1 MPDEHLTPQQPR
13 RRTAHRPRRSAG
25 LSIAG
30 VVALIVLGMVIYHNC
45 RVDVGT
51 GQMAILIRKT
61 GEDVTNADEVAP
73 SLNYK
78 GVQKVFLTEG
88 RYFTNPWDDG
98 PRFFNPYD
106 WDWEVVDQL
115 TIPPDK
121 MAVLISL
128 AGDDLPYGEFLGD
141 ADEKRNPIRKGI
153 VPQVLRPGRYPVHPY
168 LFEVELHEPVT
179 IDAGFKGVV
188 TNLAGTFPSNPNQLL
203 VEEGERGVQR
213 TTLDE
218 GTHYMNPYMYR
229 ISKVDCRSQRFNL
242 AESKDMG
249 FPSKDGFWVSLD
261 GRIQFRIN
269 PEKAAEVYVIYN
281 EEENGDE
288 IDEEII
294 RKVIM
299 PNARSFC
306 RLEGSNKLG
315 KEFIEGETR
324 MEFEKRFQEAM
335 VAACEPLGI
344 MIQEALITKIFPPE
358 QIAQPIQERE
368 NARLQEEK
376 FQAEILQQEQERK
389 LAEEQ
394 ALIKQESSLV
404 DIEQE
409 IVKLTTKA
417 LREQEVAV
425 TKANEKL
432 AVAEFKLEAARD
444 EAEATIAR
452 GEASA
457 DVIGFEN
464 EADAAGWRRAVEA
477 FSGNGHAYA
486 QYEMYQKLAA
496 AYRRIVVNTADS
508 PIMKMFDRIG
518 EPVPQ
523 GPENAPEP
531 TAPPADTLSSASSK
545 SSDGTGNP
553 VAGD

>member
-1 MPDEHLTPQQPR
+1 MSDDFVMPNRPR
-13 RRTAHRPRRSAG
+13 RRRRPGSGRSAG
-25 LSIAG
+25 LTFAG
-30 VVALIVLGMVIYHNC
+30 IVGLVILGMVVYHNC
-45 RVDVGT
+45 RIDVGT
-51 GQMAILIRKT
+51 GQMAVLTRKT
-61 GEDVTNADEVAP
+61 GQDIANGDEIAP
-73 SLNYK
+73 SLKHK
-78 GVQKVFLTEG
+78 GIQQVYLTEG

-98 PRFFNPYD
+98 PPFFNPYH

-121 MAVLISL
+121 MAVLISQ
-128 AGDDLPYGEFLGD
+128 AGDDLPYGEFLGK
-141 ADEKRNPIRKGI
+141 ADENRAPINKGI
-153 VPQVLRPGRYPVHPY
+153 VPEVLRPGRYPVHPY
-168 LFEVELHEPVT
+168 LFEVELHDPVT

-188 TNLAGTFPSNPNQLL
+188 TNLAGSFPDDPNQLL
-203 VEEGERGVQR
+203 VAAGERGVQA

-242 AESKDMG
+242 ATSKDMG

-324 MEFEKRFQEAM
+324 MEFEMRFQEAM
-335 VAACEPLGI
+335 VTACEPLGI
-344 MIQEALITKIFPPE
+344 VIQEALITKIFPPE
-358 QIAQPIQERE
+358 QIAQPIQQRE
-368 NARLQEEK
+368 NARLEEQK
-376 FQAEILQQEQERK
+376 YQAEILQQEQERK

-394 ALIKQESSLV
+394 ALIKQESALV

-409 IVKLTTKA
+409 IVKLTTQA

-432 AVAEFKLEAARD
+432 AVAEFKLEAAKD
-444 EAEATIAR
+444 EAEATVAR
-452 GEASA
+452 GKATA
-457 DVIGFEN
+457 DVIGYEN
-464 EADAAGWRRAVEA
+464 EADAAGWKRAVEA
-477 FSGNGHAYA
+477 FNGNGLQYA

-496 AYRRIVVNTADS
+496 AYQRIVVNTANS
-508 PIMKMFDRIG
+508 PIMRMFDALG
-518 EPVPQ
+518 ESVDEGAASAAPVQ
-523 GPENAPEP
+523 NAA
-531 TAPPADTLSSASSK
+531 TDTGAAESVESA
-545 SSDGTGNP
+545 GE
-553 VAGD
+553 

>member
-1 MPDEHLTPQQPR
+1 MSDESLAPRQR
-13 RRTAHRPRRSAG
+13 RRPDRSGSGRSLG
-25 LSIAG
+25 LTIAG
-30 VVALIVLGMVIYHNC
+30 IVGLIVLGVVVYHNC

-61 GEDVTNADEVAP
+61 GQDLVNRDEVAP
-73 SLNYK
+73 SLRYK
-78 GVQKVFLTEG
+78 GVQKAFLTEG
-88 RYFTNPWDDG
+88 RYFTNPWDEG

-128 AGDDLPYGEFLGD
+128 AGDDLEYGEFLGE
-141 ADEKRNPIRKGI
+141 ADENQNPVRKGI

-188 TNLAGTFPSNPNQLL
+188 TNLAGRFPGNANQLL
-203 VEEGERGVQR
+203 VAEGERGVQD
-213 TTLDE
+213 TTLNE
-218 GTHYMNPYMYR
+218 GTHYMNPYMFR
-229 ISKVDCRSQRFNL
+229 ISKVDCRSQRYNL
-242 AESKDMG
+242 AEEKDMG

-261 GRIQFRIN
+261 GRIQFRID

-281 EEENGDE
+281 EETNGDA

-335 VAACEPLGI
+335 VTACEPLGI
-344 MIQEALITKIFPPE
+344 IIQEALITKIFPPE

-368 NARLQEEK
+368 NARLEEEK
-376 FQAEILQQEQERK
+376 FQAEIKQQEQEIK
-389 LAEEQ
+389 LAEEA
-394 ALIKQESSLV
+394 ALVKQGAALV
-404 DIEQE
+404 DIGQDVAKVTIQAKKEQD
-409 IVKLTTKA
+409 VAKTKA
-417 LREQEVAV
+417 E
-425 TKANEKL
+425 EKL
-432 AVAEFKLEAARD
+432 AVARLKLEAAKD
-444 EAEATIAR
+444 EAAAILAR
-452 GEASA
+452 AKAKA

-477 FSGNGHAYA
+477 FSGNGREYA
-486 QYEMYQKLAA
+486 QYTMYQKLAA

-508 PIMKMFDRIG
+508 PIMKMFDRLG
-518 EPVPQ
+518 ERVE
-523 GPENAPEP
+523 PESAP
-531 TAPPADTLSSASSK
+531 TAPTENVLTAKPQPTAASA
-545 SSDGTGNP
+545 GGE
-553 VAGD
+553 